1 MGWEVAARA
10 ILAPGAAMQPGPWSC
25 HAISAWMM
33 VNSACLAAFSQNSI
47 FLQMEMPMRQA
58 ASNSPAWSPDGIK
71 LSALQNSVRSFQL
84 IELGN
89 KRTHRHQLSPK
100 SEKRKNWGHVMRTT
114 WWHMWVSEK
123 REGEEVLW
131 VSELRSSASHAGDY
145 NTTNCFPAIHEIHGG
160 CWGPHLQPMRKGAN
174 AGASGCWKDVI

>member
-58 ASNSPAWSPDGIK
+58 ASNSPEWSPDGIK
-71 LSALQNSVRSFQL
+71 LSALQNSVRSFQAD
-84 IELGN
+84 
-89 KRTHRHQLSPK
+89 RTWKQTNPQTPTFSQVR
-100 SEKRKNWGHVMRTT
+100 EKEKLRTRDENNMMTHV
-114 WWHMWVSEK
+114 
-123 REGEEVLW
+123 G
-131 VSELRSSASHAGDY
+131 
-145 NTTNCFPAIHEIHGG
+145 
-160 CWGPHLQPMRKGAN
+160 Q
-174 AGASGCWKDVI
+174 